1 MEEIALKDIFKILK
15 KRLWLIILL
24 PIVAAVA
31 AFVIV
36 NYAIIPVYTSTA
48 TMYVLNKQN
57 EDNVV
62 NYNDLQS
69 GTLLTADYRE
79 LALSKR
85 VLAPVAEEYNL
96 NAGTLQSDF
105 NITVE
110 AANNTRVIEISATAP
125 DPVLAA
131 NIANSVGYE
140 FSYTV
145 SEIMDVSNVNF
156 VDMAEASSSPSAPKK
171 MRLTAIAGLAGFVLA
186 VGIALAIDFM
196 NTTIRTKEDVENY
209 LELTVLANIPKL
221 KNKGK

>member
-171 MRLTAIAGLAGFVLA
+171 MRLTAIAGFVGLVVA